1 MPGSSLFDRL
11 VARGAPAQAAIA
23 GGYAW
28 AVTVAPTVWE
38 RGAPAIALVA
48 AGVGLAALLALAVG
62 DRLWGGRG
70 RAAALWVFV
79 LASALAWLSA
89 PAALRPTRLDTT
101 RGLAGMAGWALFALA
116 SAGPAL
122 GERQEPGRVVD
133 DAPLEAR
140 RCFARG
146 DVAYPLVGGAV
157 ALGLQVVGT
166 GRDEPRA
173 RLARAPRGSCGGPG
187 HRRVAAEIASH
198 GTLHAARDRG
208 RRGCGPSVAPF
219 CRSPGSRS
227 PVCCSRAGADIVTT
241 ASTFRDRALSGIH
254 SSAAPLA
261 TRTG

>member
-1 MPGSSLFDRL
+1 MPASSLFDRL

-38 RGAPAIALVA
+38 RGAPVIAILA
-48 AGVGLAALLALAVG
+48 AGVGLAALLASAVG

-140 RCFARG
+140 NRFARG

-157 ALGLQVVGT
+157 ALGLQAVGWGVTSPERALLVRLVALAAGLAIVGT
-166 GRDEPRA
+166 
-173 RLARAPRGSCGGPG
+173 
-187 HRRVAAEIASH
+187 AAEIA
-198 GTLHAARDRG
+198 LARHAPRAPRSWKARMRTVGGPLLLLAGLALAGLLFASRG
-208 RRGCGPSVAPF
+208 
-219 CRSPGSRS
+219 
-227 PVCCSRAGADIVTT
+227 
-241 ASTFRDRALSGIH
+241 
-254 SSAAPLA
+254 
-261 TRTG
+261 

>member
-1 MPGSSLFDRL
+1 VPGSSLFDRL

-140 RCFARG
+140 NRFARG

-157 ALGLQVVGT
+157 ALGLQVVGWGVT
-166 GRDEPRA
+166 SPERA
-173 RLARAPRGSCGGPG
+173 LLVRLVALAAGLAIVGT
-187 HRRVAAEIASH
+187 AAEIA
-198 GTLHAARDRG
+198 LARHAPRGPRSWKARMRTVG
-208 RRGCGPSVAPF
+208 GPLLLL
-219 CRSPGSRS
+219 
-227 PVCCSRAGADIVTT
+227 AGL
-241 ASTFRDRALSGIH
+241 ALAG
-254 SSAAPLA
+254 LLFA
-261 TRTG
+261 TRG

>member
-1 MPGSSLFDRL
+1 VPASSLFDRL

-38 RGAPAIALVA
+38 RGAPVIAMVA
-48 AGVGLAALLALAVG
+48 AVVGLAALLASAVG

-70 RAAALWVFV
+70 RAAALWAFV

-140 RCFARG
+140 NRFARG

-157 ALGLQVVGT
+157 ALGLQVAGWGVTSPERALLVRLVALAAGLAIVGT
-166 GRDEPRA
+166 
-173 RLARAPRGSCGGPG
+173 
-187 HRRVAAEIASH
+187 AAEIA
-198 GTLHAARDRG
+198 LARHAPRVRRSWKARMRSVGGPLLLLAGLALAGLLFASRG
-208 RRGCGPSVAPF
+208 
-219 CRSPGSRS
+219 
-227 PVCCSRAGADIVTT
+227 
-241 ASTFRDRALSGIH
+241 
-254 SSAAPLA
+254 
-261 TRTG
+261 